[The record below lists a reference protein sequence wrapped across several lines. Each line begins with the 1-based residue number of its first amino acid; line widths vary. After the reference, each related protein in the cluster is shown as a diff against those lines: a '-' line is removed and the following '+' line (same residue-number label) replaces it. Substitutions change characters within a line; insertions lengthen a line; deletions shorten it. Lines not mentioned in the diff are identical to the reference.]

1 LIKNYLS
8 TISSL
13 SKYMTNITCEIV
25 LEYDD
30 EKSAE
35 VIASS
40 VSPDNE
46 DYIDLK
52 IIGSNIICSAK
63 AETPKKLL
71 HTLDDFLAC
80 VTIAEENI
88 D

>member
-1 LIKNYLS
+1 MSI
-8 TISSL
+8 
-13 SKYMTNITCEIV
+13 ITCKVI

-30 EKSAE
+30 QKSAE

-46 DYIDLK
+46 DYVELK
-52 IIGSNIICSAK
+52 VKGSKIECFTE

-80 VTIAEENI
+80 VTIAEENL
-88 D
+88 